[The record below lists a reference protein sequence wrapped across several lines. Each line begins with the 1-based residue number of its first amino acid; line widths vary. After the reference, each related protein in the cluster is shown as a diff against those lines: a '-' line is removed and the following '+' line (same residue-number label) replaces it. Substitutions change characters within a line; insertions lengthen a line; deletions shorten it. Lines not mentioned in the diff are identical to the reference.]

1 MSDSRFKG
9 FFKNLGSYAKNH
21 PWKTAAFA
29 AVAIGGLL
37 LVAGGIVLIAT
48 SPASFG
54 GGAAVGV
61 PLFAVGGALA
71 AGAVVIVGGLAVTG
85 TATGL
90 FMQSAKKEGFRKE
103 YTQKMAHVD
112 LLLSESHGIEMP
124 VIKKPVSAKKSRSFS
139 IKSLRRNQDVIVR
152 SHSAD
157 DPSLFKQDNDK
168 KKNAEDLPTPS
179 QVKKL

>member
-29 AVAIGGLL
+29 AVAVGGLV

-54 GGAAVGV
+54 GGAAVGT
-61 PLFAVGGALA
+61 PLLAVGGALA
-71 AGAVVIVGGLAVTG
+71 AGAVIIVGGLAVTG

-90 FMQSAKKEGFRKE
+90 FMQSAKKEGLRKDRA
-103 YTQKMAHVD
+103 KRMAHVS
-112 LLLSESHGIEMP
+112 LLLSESHGIEMTNLKDMSQNKSHP
-124 VIKKPVSAKKSRSFS
+124 VPI
-139 IKSLRRNQDVIVR
+139 RRRHRNKDQIDR
-152 SHSAD
+152 SHMHNSG
-157 DPSLFKQDNDK
+157 LFKQSVN
-168 KKNAEDLPTPS
+168 KNKEDDSSFRPAQSKTL
-179 QVKKL
+179 